1 MSARSWSAL
10 GALLVAL
17 ALPTTALGQATRTWV
32 SGVGDDA
39 NPCSRTAPC
48 TTFAG
53 AFPKTA
59 AGGEIDALDPGDFG
73 PLSISHSMT
82 IRADGVLGG
91 VLVATGSAMTI
102 NAPGATVE
110 LEGLTLNGQGTASS
124 GVDILAAK
132 DVRIVNS
139 DISGFTRAGIDV
151 EPTSGTTDL
160 IVTNTAIHNNGGDG
174 VLVAPASGAG
184 ASAILDNDS
193 VTGSACGL
201 VTSSLGV
208 QATPNFATNCGTN
221 ATGAGG
227 AALATSINTSSSA
240 NVGQG
245 VFSNGPLAENAI
257 GSDLITGN
265 AVGLQ
270 VLDGGTI
277 VSLGSNAIYG
287 NGVNGGPTAV
297 ANTDA
302 ASIGADGVA
311 GPTGLVGPRGGSGVR
326 GAPGKIELVTCKA
339 LTKTIKSHGKSHKIN
354 EQQCT
359 GKLVAGTVKFTS
371 AGAVK
376 ASVSRAGHVY
386 AVGNGRISRAGT
398 RLTFTS
404 TGRLKAGS
412 YTLTLTRGHR
422 MLGRESVVVG

>member
-1 MSARSWSAL
+1 MS
-10 GALLVAL
+10 
-17 ALPTTALGQATRTWV
+17 
-32 SGVGDDA
+32 
-39 NPCSRTAPC
+39 
-48 TTFAG
+48 F
-53 AFPKTA
+53 
-59 AGGEIDALDPGDFG
+59 
-73 PLSISHSMT
+73 
-82 IRADGVLGG
+82 
-91 VLVATGSAMTI
+91 
-102 NAPGATVE
+102 
-110 LEGLTLNGQGTASS
+110 EGLTLNGQGTASS

-160 IVTNTAIHNNGGDG
+160 IVTNTAIHDNGGDG

-221 ATGAGG
+221 VTGAGG

-245 VFSNGPLAENAI
+245 VFSNGPFAENAI

-326 GAPGKIELVTCKA
+326 GAPGKIG
-339 LTKTIKSHGKSHKIN
+339 S
-354 EQQCT
+354 
-359 GKLVAGTVKFTS
+359 
-371 AGAVK
+371 
-376 ASVSRAGHVY
+376 SRA
-386 AVGNGRISRAGT
+386 RRSPRRSRATARVT
-398 RLTFTS
+398 RSTS
-404 TGRLKAGS
+404 SSAPASWSPER
-412 YTLTLTRGHR
+412 
-422 MLGRESVVVG
+422 